1 MGCPLTWL
9 VIDDLRCGCLSV
21 SSRGLLSECVEE
33 ALPGDGLGG
42 WEIDLSPELGFGGL
56 ECYFGFD
63 LRLLYCIG
71 YAKQENVESGMSA

>member
-1 MGCPLTWL
+1 
-9 VIDDLRCGCLSV
+9 
-21 SSRGLLSECVEE
+21 VEE
-33 ALPGDGLGG
+33 ALPLLVAAGKGDGDGLGG